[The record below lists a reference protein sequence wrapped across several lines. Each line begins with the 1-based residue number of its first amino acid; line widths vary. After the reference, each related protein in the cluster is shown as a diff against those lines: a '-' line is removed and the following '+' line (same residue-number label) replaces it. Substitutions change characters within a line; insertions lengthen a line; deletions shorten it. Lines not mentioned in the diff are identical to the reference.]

1 VETTSVVLA
10 GALTGHGACATS
22 IVASNE
28 VCVGGNICST
38 YCGVV
43 GSRVDGDQCVND
55 VCNCVGLVDSG

>member
-22 IVASNE
+22 VVASNE
-28 VCVGGNICST
+28 VCVGGNVCST

-43 GSRVDGDQCVND
+43 GSRVDEN
-55 VCNCVGLVDSG
+55 